1 MLRILSSS
9 CLPEERLERKPPSSK
24 ETFSAVR
31 ALHQIRA
38 HQADLE
44 CIIASCGSWISSQ
57 TYILRLLLGC
67 IAIVFSRAEPSPV
80 LYIYGCPQ
88 KNLKTGQMPSV
99 ISELGP
105 LAPGKK
111 SGIQLSWLHFQLCHG
126 SVLIISLLNG
136 SLETLQ
142 ACFCFFPGCSLR
154 CWEPAILMQQLFLL
168 KWLILLVGLKALLAK
183 SQLEISAVGKMR

>member
-9 CLPEERLERKPPSSK
+9 CLPEGRLVRKPSSSR

-31 ALHQIRA
+31 SLHQIGG
-38 HQADLE
+38 HQSALE

-57 TYILRLLLGC
+57 TCILWFLLGC
-67 IAIVFSRAEPSPV
+67 IATIFFQAEPSPV

-88 KNLKTGQMPSV
+88 KIIKTGQMPSV

-105 LAPGKK
+105 LAPGRK
-111 SGIQLSWLHFQLCHG
+111 SGIQHSWLHFQSCHG
-126 SVLIISLLNG
+126 SVLTISLLNG

-142 ACFCFFPGCSLR
+142 AFFFFSGCSLR
-154 CWEPAILMQQLFLL
+154 CWEPEILMQQLFLL
-168 KWLILLVGLKALLAK
+168 KWLTLLIAESIA
-183 SQLEISAVGKMR
+183 S